1 MNKFVKNKGEKKRKM
16 HKKTNKNEFSKLHG
30 YTGIKKGKKK
40 INICTPVLLII

>member
-1 MNKFVKNKGEKKRKM
+1 MNKFVKNKGEKKKRKM

-40 INICTPVLLII
+40 STYVHQSC

>member
-40 INICTPVLLII
+40 KSTYVHQSC